1 MNADLNAALNI
12 LNYKQWS
19 LEQKRHRTECIPV
32 RKSGQVL
39 GKSML
44 GIANPGQVEL
54 MFSKNDIFKLKFTE
68 QISSTSRKHSGL

>member
-19 LEQKRHRTECIPV
+19 LGQKRHRAECIPV
-32 RKSGQVL
+32 RKSGQV
-39 GKSML
+39 SEF

-68 QISSTSRKHSGL
+68 QHPSTSRKHSGL